1 MNKHTHTHTHTH
13 IAGKR
18 RDEDTRNA
26 DWRIGGLR
34 PQMKPPAPALFA
46 VARCVD
52 LKENTFTKGGVE
64 NTLVRGGRG
73 ERGGGGHTPNK
84 PLNMSQ
90 MDTQTRQKKNLKV
103 SILL

>member
-1 MNKHTHTHTHTH
+1 
-13 IAGKR
+13 
-18 RDEDTRNA
+18 
-26 DWRIGGLR
+26 
-34 PQMKPPAPALFA
+34 MKPPAPALFA
-46 VARCVD
+46 VARYVD

-90 MDTQTRQKKNLKV
+90 MDTQTRQKKNLKSYSFFFCDEYV
-103 SILL
+103 LALPVARSQWPSKF